1 MVGDWSLLTLL
12 VKTESPMAANNTG
25 LLFLLIEAGRVSG
38 SWQNELSWG
47 NLRRKKV
54 PIVGK
59 NHRRFYES
67 QQGFPDPQMKGRGS
81 APEPELS
88 PAQITQLARISR
100 CDLISH
106 PV

>member
-59 NHRRFYES
+59 TTGDFRNNNNGS
-67 QQGFPDPQMKGRGS
+67 QILK
-81 APEPELS
+81 
-88 PAQITQLARISR
+88 
-100 CDLISH
+100 
-106 PV
+106 